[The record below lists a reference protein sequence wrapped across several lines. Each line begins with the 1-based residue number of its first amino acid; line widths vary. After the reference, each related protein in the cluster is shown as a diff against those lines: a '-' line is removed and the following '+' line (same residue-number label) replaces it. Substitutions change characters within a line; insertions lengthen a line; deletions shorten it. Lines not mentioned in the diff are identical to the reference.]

1 MKTFLLLILFVFVTA
16 VSQAQTRKLKFH
28 SLNSVSITTGES
40 GMTAAYETVNGF
52 EFSTWFTGLGLG
64 LDNYHFKSIPVFLD
78 TRKYVGSKK
87 LVFVFGNT
95 GADFPAEKQAAK
107 EFTYH
112 DYYYFKAGFY
122 ADAGI
127 GYRFAVIKK
136 PKLVL
141 SVSNSYKS
149 MHARNGNHTECLI
162 APCPV
167 TFKDYHYNFYRLMV
181 RAGLMF

>member
-1 MKTFLLLILFVFVTA
+1 MKNILLLMLLVLMTA
-16 VSQAQTRKLKFH
+16 VCQAQTKKLKFH
-28 SLNSVSITTGES
+28 SLNSVAMTAGES
-40 GMTAAYETVNGF
+40 RATAAYETINGF
-52 EFSTWFTGLGLG
+52 EFSTWFAGLGVG
-64 LDNYHFKSIPVFLD
+64 LDNYHFKSIPVFMD
-78 TRKYVGSKK
+78 TRKYLGSNK
-87 LVFVFGNT
+87 LVFLFGNI
-95 GADFPAEKQAAK
+95 GADCPAQKQAAK

-112 DYYYFKAGFY
+112 DYYYFKPGIY

-136 PKLVL
+136 PLLVFSL
-141 SVSNSYKS
+141 SNSYKS
-149 MHARNGNHTECLI
+149 MHARTGVYTECLI